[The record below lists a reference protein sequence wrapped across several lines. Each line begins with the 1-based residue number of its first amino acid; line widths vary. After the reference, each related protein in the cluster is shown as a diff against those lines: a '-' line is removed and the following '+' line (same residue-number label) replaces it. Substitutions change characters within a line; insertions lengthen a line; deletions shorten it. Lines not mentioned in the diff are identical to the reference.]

1 MKFKK
6 LKVGD
11 LFTFDGE
18 LFIKEKAKRNE
29 KGHRIGIAWSVYPKD
44 ATKPKGIQ
52 VKRKEWSFIG
62 DEDVKKQINTFPS
75 IEEYSEK

>member
-18 LFIKEKAKRNE
+18 LFIKEKTKRNVE
-29 KGHRIGIAWSVYPKD
+29 GHRIGIAWSVYPKD

-62 DEDVKKQINTFPS
+62 DEDVKKQVNTFPS
-75 IEEYSEK
+75 IEEYREE